1 MRRTTIIAAA
11 AAAVAA
17 VAVLAGCGSSE
28 APSTP
33 TACLAPARAYTEA
46 LAAAPGEV
54 RLGGETPISGCLVEE
69 QDAGPL
75 SQVGAAMV
83 AAATELNRQALA
95 GAGTQTAIELGYLVG
110 AATEGASTTGGI
122 HHDLVLR
129 LESAARYPGKG
140 QDTLPARFDDA
151 YEQGFA
157 AGRSTG

>member
-1 MRRTTIIAAA
+1 MIAV
-11 AAAVAA
+11 VAP
-17 VAVLAGCGSSE
+17 VAVLAGCGSSK

-54 RLGGETPISGCLVEE
+54 RLGGKTPISGCLVEE
-69 QDAGPL
+69 QEAGPL

-83 AAATELNRQALA
+83 TAATELNRRALA
-95 GAGTQTAIELGYLVG
+95 GASDQPAIELGYLVG

-140 QDTLPARFDDA
+140 QDALPAGFDDA